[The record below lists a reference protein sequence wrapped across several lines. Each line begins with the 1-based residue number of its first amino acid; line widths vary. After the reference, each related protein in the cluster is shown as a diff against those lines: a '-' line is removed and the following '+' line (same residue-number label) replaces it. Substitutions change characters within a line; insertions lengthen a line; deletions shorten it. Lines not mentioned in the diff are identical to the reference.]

1 MSALPSAQGQ
11 PIGLSRKSARDGVI
25 GPERV
30 GIRRAQDHFFRSG
43 PFHPFLEGLRDELFI
58 AEAFNGNALRRRRR
72 QAERH
77 FILQNEGEGGAD
89 MLASDLARGAL
100 PEQGVA
106 MVCRGSN
113 LNLDTGRSVSIPG
126 RGRKPQQE
134 PVLVKGHLFSDVDFV
149 SASALNQ
156 LFASFAQ
163 ELANLPEVQTRKT
176 IG

>member
-1 MSALPSAQGQ
+1 
-11 PIGLSRKSARDGVI
+11 
-25 GPERV
+25 
-30 GIRRAQDHFFRSG
+30 
-43 PFHPFLEGLRDELFI
+43 
-58 AEAFNGNALRRRRR
+58 
-72 QAERH
+72 
-77 FILQNEGEGGAD
+77 

-113 LNLDTGRSVSIPG
+113 LNLDAGRSLSIPG
-126 RGRKPQQE
+126 RGRKPQLE